1 MPSSNQNTAW
11 VRNSELLVP
20 NPKLRLRVKDVDFE
34 AQQIIV
40 RGNIQGTF
48 RRWDEQG
55 TLTEEIELKDGQSD
69 GLSKAYFPSGFL
81 KTQVTLQNGKVV
93 DQKFWKDGEYKE
105 TASAKPG
112 LVSRKYNRRRP
123 RGHLDLESA
132 GAKSDLQKETKWTRQ
147 EGVGVSR
154 PELFHQ
160 GHSG

>member
-1 MPSSNQNTAW
+1 MSGANRATLAVKSHYNLKPIHDMTTTSQVSTESNPRIYNRNTAW
-11 VRNSELLVP
+11 ARNSELLVP

-40 RGNIQGTF
+40 RGNIQGAF

-55 TLTEEIELKDGQSD
+55 TLTEEIELKGGQPD

-112 LVSRKYNRRRP
+112 LVSRK
-123 RGHLDLESA
+123 
-132 GAKSDLQKETKWTRQ
+132 
-147 EGVGVSR
+147 
-154 PELFHQ
+154 
-160 GHSG
+160 